1 MRERFSRVVLCH
13 SERSDDL
20 RSFSANQQSSQSPEM
35 FLFTQHDKL
44 VTERNVDVTRGM
56 DELAIR
62 RDEFKTIDCF
72 GDRDV
77 TDFIVLVAHH

>member
-1 MRERFSRVVLCH
+1 
-13 SERSDDL
+13 
-20 RSFSANQQSSQSPEM
+20 M

-72 GDRDV
+72 GDRHV